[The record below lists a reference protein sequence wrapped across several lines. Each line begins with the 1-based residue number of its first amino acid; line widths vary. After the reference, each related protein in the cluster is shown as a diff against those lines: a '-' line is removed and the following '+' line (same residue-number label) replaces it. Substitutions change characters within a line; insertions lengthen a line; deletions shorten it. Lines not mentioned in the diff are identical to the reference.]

1 MIQAFHRA
9 LQSSASLGT
18 CIWDPIYQ
26 GNLRRVANLAD
37 IRSPCDILPSNVA
50 KSTFASRLAGLTY
63 SIPQSKAYLL
73 IEARAAALQP
83 DQQRWYDIIA
93 RLRALFPAPPMPHPG
108 RLESIWLFV
117 SSLVGGYPPAVAR
130 GDLDPGWFLIEMHFI
145 PQTLLYIILIDGLAF
160 AFQFVRPFVT
170 LVSDGYAFVG
180 AVLLVYSLLNKERP
194 CGPKKRLQ
202 ARLLLRIVD
211 HTFTNKCIQHTKV
224 SDTIFVYLLPVRIHA
239 IGQSAKRA
247 YSSRSSFSC
256 QRTL

>member
-1 MIQAFHRA
+1 VRYLAVQRGEIN
-9 LQSSASLGT
+9 LYLST
-18 CIWDPIYQ
+18 CRLDIYYPAEQ
-26 GNLRRVANLAD
+26 GLYN
-37 IRSPCDILPSNVA
+37 
-50 KSTFASRLAGLTY
+50 
-63 SIPQSKAYLL
+63 LL
-73 IEARAAALQP
+73 IESRAAALQP

-211 HTFTNKCIQHTKV
+211 HTFTNKCIQHTEV